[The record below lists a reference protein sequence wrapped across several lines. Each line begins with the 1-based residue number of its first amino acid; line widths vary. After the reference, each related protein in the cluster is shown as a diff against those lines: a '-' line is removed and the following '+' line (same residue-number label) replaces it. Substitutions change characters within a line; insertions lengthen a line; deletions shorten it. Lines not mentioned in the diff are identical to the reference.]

1 MAMPQRAIE
10 LNEKRLELV
19 NEIERLKV
27 EARAV
32 KKEMDAVIV
41 KANLAHK
48 LGGLSE
54 QDKAH
59 LKDLLAE

>member
-10 LNEKRLELV
+10 LNEKRLELI

-27 EARAV
+27 EARTV
-32 KKEMDAVIV
+32 KKEMDDVIV
-41 KANLAHK
+41 RANLAHK
-48 LGGLSE
+48 LGGLSD

-59 LKDLLAE
+59 LKSLLAD